1 MKVEILEMILRSL
14 AERPKSV
21 KELSEELGVGWK
33 TCYRYLKSLQRIGVL
48 VEIKTRGESL
58 FMSRRPYRP
67 KLLTVPR
74 VRAGETFEIVDA
86 KPPSDEEVEV
96 LT

>member
-1 MKVEILEMILRSL
+1 MKVEVLEKIIMAL

-48 VEIKTRGESL
+48 VEIKTKGESL
-58 FMSRRPYRP
+58 FMNRQPYRP

-74 VRAGETFEIVDA
+74 VRVGETFKVVDV
-86 KPPSDEEVEV
+86 KPPSEDEVED